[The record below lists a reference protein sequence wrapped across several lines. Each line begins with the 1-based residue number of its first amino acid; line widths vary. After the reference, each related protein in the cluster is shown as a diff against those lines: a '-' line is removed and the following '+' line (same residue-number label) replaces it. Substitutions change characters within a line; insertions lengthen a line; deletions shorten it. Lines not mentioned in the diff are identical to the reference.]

1 MINQQTTKQ
10 QPTLTILKDGTKE
23 WWLNNKLHREDGP
36 AVEYPD
42 GTKWWYLNG
51 KLHREDG
58 PAVESPDGT
67 KKWYLN
73 NKIHREDGP
82 AIENPDG
89 KKEWYLNSY
98 RIRSCP
104 PNIKAK
110 AAGELVEIE
119 GQLGILFKKD
129 TFVHIQ
135 LGEKEVVFVND

>member
-1 MINQQTTKQ
+1 MINQQTAKQ
-10 QPTLTILKDGTKE
+10 RPILTILKDGTKE

-82 AIENPDG
+82 ALEWADG
-89 KKEWYLNSY
+89 TKKWYLNSY

-110 AAGELVEIE
+110 AVGELVEIE

-129 TFVHIQ
+129 VFIHIQ